1 MKIVERGNGV
11 PVVLVPGIQGRWEW
25 MAPAVDALA
34 ARCRVITFSLADEPS
49 AAWPARGIGFD
60 AYVEQIGQALDTLR
74 LERAV
79 ICGVSYGGLIAAAF
93 LRRYPERVAGLVLVS
108 AIPPSWAPDAR
119 ARFFMRRP
127 RLLLPLFLLSSL
139 RLHREIAA
147 ASAGWWQGI
156 AASLRQGGRALTHFP
171 APDRMARRATLI
183 VGAALDGLAAIHVPT
198 LVMTGETA
206 LDRVVPT
213 ALTAEYTRIW
223 PHAATATLA
232 RTGHLGLVT
241 RPEAFADAVVPFA
254 QACEQAGEAGLKTR
268 GYVPE
273 RRVG

>member
-1 MKIVERGNGV
+1 MRVVDRGSGV

-25 MAPAVDALA
+25 MAPAVEALA

-119 ARFFMRRP
+119 AP
-127 RLLLPLFLLSSL
+127 V
-139 RLHREIAA
+139 LHAA
-147 ASAGWWQGI
+147 AAAAAAAVPAVVAAAAPGDRRRVRGMVAGHRRV
-156 AASLRQGGRALTHFP
+156 AAAGRARARAFP
-171 APDRMARRATLI
+171 GTGADGAPGDAHRRRRGGWAS
-183 VGAALDGLAAIHVPT
+183 P
-198 LVMTGETA
+198 
-206 LDRVVPT
+206 RS
-213 ALTAEYTRIW
+213 
-223 PHAATATLA
+223 
-232 RTGHLGLVT
+232 
-241 RPEAFADAVVPFA
+241 
-254 QACEQAGEAGLKTR
+254 AC
-268 GYVPE
+268 
-273 RRVG
+273 RRW